1 MFLYIFW
8 RVSDVFVPLQQ
19 TNKLTDMKK
28 LLSTLLLALITIAGW
43 AQKEVVWEN
52 PSAFTGSGNIEFDI
66 TKMELKETETVMHFR
81 VKFIPNYWIRF
92 AKESFLKTPDGKEYA
107 VVSGK
112 KTSEAESDVE
122 LDSLFW
128 MPESGLADLVL
139 HFKPVPTDTK
149 EIDFIEG
156 YDEGAFRFFNICDK
170 KTKKEPEWPA
180 EWKGVKYAQDE
191 KLPEAKI
198 GKGVAR
204 IKVKLLGYKPGM
216 GMELRVGG
224 FRPLGEKEYFDK
236 SFPLADDGTATAE
249 IPLRMTREVSV
260 GVSGVAGGPLVIAP
274 GQEIALLM
282 NIGEGNNRP
291 LAIKGFLAKT
301 NMDLNEAFVKLL
313 PKDAQVIR
321 YEALSQCDTP
331 EKRLAWLKNEFDK
344 RIAEVKASDYT
355 TAAKDLLCMEAEGN
369 FVEWS
374 RFFGG
379 NYTNLMMTTGKARI
393 TSQKD
398 YSNLLRAND
407 SLLVLSEAEKAYS
420 YQYLD
425 KPTSPCSDRFWTLPL
440 SQLDKDFSTRAP
452 WLNELQTVYHLFSID
467 EKEWDGLMAQMKYE
481 DCKGIV
487 TDYQKEQERLAQ
499 ELAQKESIF
508 FKKFDDVKPENILQT
523 ILDRYKG
530 KAVLIDMWATWC
542 GPCRAGHKAM
552 APMKEQMKGQNVQFV
567 YITSPSSPMSTWQE
581 MIKEIDGDHYYLTP
595 EQYSYILAKYESS
608 GIPTYA
614 VYNTQGEQTY
624 KVIGFPGNEE
634 IRKRLEEA
642 MK

>member
-1 MFLYIFW
+1 
-8 RVSDVFVPLQQ
+8 
-19 TNKLTDMKK
+19 MKK
-28 LLSTLLLALITIAGW
+28 LLSTLLLALTTIAGW

-282 NIGEGNNRP
+282 NIGEGSNRP
-291 LAIKGFLAKT
+291 LAMKGFLAKT
-301 NMDLNEAFVKLL
+301 NMDLNEEFVKLL

-321 YEALSQCDTP
+321 YKALSQCDTP

-344 RIAEVKASDYT
+344 KIAEVKASDYT
-355 TAAKDLLCMEAEGN
+355 TAAKDLLCMEAEGE

-393 TSQKD
+393 TSQKEYRD
-398 YSNLLRAND
+398 LLKAND

-508 FKKFDDVKPENILQT
+508 FKKFDEVKPENILQT

-581 MIKEIDGDHYYLTP
+581 MIKDIDGDHYYLTE
-595 EQYSYILAKYESS
+595 EQYSYILAKYESG

>member
-224 FRPLGEKEYFDK
+224 FRPLGEKEYVDE

-282 NIGEGNNRP
+282 NIGEGSNRP

-301 NMDLNEAFVKLL
+301 NMDLNEEFVKLL

-344 RIAEVKASDYT
+344 KIAEVKASDYT
-355 TAAKDLLCMEAEGN
+355 TAAKDLLCMEAEGE

-393 TSQKD
+393 TSQKEYRD
-398 YSNLLRAND
+398 LLKAND

-452 WLNELQTVYHLFSID
+452 WLNELQTVFFMFSTD

>member
-1 MFLYIFW
+1 
-8 RVSDVFVPLQQ
+8 
-19 TNKLTDMKK
+19 MKK

-180 EWKGVKYAQDE
+180 EWKGVKYAKDE

-282 NIGEGNNRP
+282 NIGEGSNRP
-291 LAIKGFLAKT
+291 LAMKGFLAKT

-321 YEALSQCDTP
+321 YEGLSQCDTP

-393 TSQKD
+393 ASQKEYRD
-398 YSNLLRAND
+398 LLKAND

-452 WLNELQTVYHLFSID
+452 WLNELQTVFFMFSTD

>member
-1 MFLYIFW
+1 
-8 RVSDVFVPLQQ
+8 
-19 TNKLTDMKK
+19 MKK

-156 YDEGAFRFFNICDK
+156 YDEGAFRFFNICDA

-282 NIGEGNNRP
+282 NIGEGSNRP

-301 NMDLNEAFVKLL
+301 NMDLNEEFVKLL

-331 EKRLAWLKNEFDK
+331 EKRLAWLKDEFDK
-344 RIAEVKASDYT
+344 KIAEVKASDYT
-355 TAAKDLLCMEAEGN
+355 TAAKDLLCMEAEGE

-393 TSQKD
+393 ASQKD

-425 KPTSPCSDRFWTLPL
+425 NPTSPCSDRFWTLPL

-452 WLNELQTVYHLFSID
+452 WLNELQTVYFMFSTD

-508 FKKFDDVKPENILQT
+508 FKKFDEVKPENILQA

-581 MIKEIDGDHYYLTP
+581 MIKEIDGDHYYLTK

>member
-1 MFLYIFW
+1 
-8 RVSDVFVPLQQ
+8 
-19 TNKLTDMKK
+19 MKK
-28 LLSTLLLALITIAGW
+28 LLSTLLLALTTIAGW

-282 NIGEGNNRP
+282 NIGEGSNRP

-301 NMDLNEAFVKLL
+301 NMDLNEEFVKLL

-344 RIAEVKASDYT
+344 KIAEVKASDYT

-393 TSQKD
+393 TSQKEYRD
-398 YSNLLRAND
+398 LLKAND

-452 WLNELQTVYHLFSID
+452 WLNELQTVYFMFSTD

-581 MIKEIDGDHYYLTP
+581 MIKDIDGDHYYLTP

>member
-1 MFLYIFW
+1 
-8 RVSDVFVPLQQ
+8 
-19 TNKLTDMKK
+19 MKK
-28 LLSTLLLALITIAGW
+28 LLSTLLLALTTIAGW

-198 GKGVAR
+198 GKGVAK

-274 GQEIALLM
+274 GQEISLLM
-282 NIGEGNNRP
+282 NIGSNRP

-301 NMDLNEAFVKLL
+301 NMDLNEEFVKLL

-331 EKRLAWLKNEFDK
+331 EKRLVWLMDEFDK
-344 RIAEVKASDYT
+344 KIAEVKASDYT
-355 TAAKDLLCMEAEGN
+355 TAAKDLLCMEAEGE

-393 TSQKD
+393 TSQKEYRD
-398 YSNLLRAND
+398 LLKAND

-452 WLNELQTVYHLFSID
+452 WLNELQTVYFMFSTD

-481 DCKGIV
+481 DCKNVV

-508 FKKFDDVKPENILQT
+508 FKKFDEVKPENILQT

-581 MIKEIDGDHYYLTP
+581 MIKDIDGDHYYLTP

>member
-1 MFLYIFW
+1 
-8 RVSDVFVPLQQ
+8 
-19 TNKLTDMKK
+19 MKK
-28 LLSTLLLALITIAGW
+28 LLSTLLLALTTIAGW

-274 GQEIALLM
+274 GQEISLLM

-301 NMDLNEAFVKLL
+301 NMDLNEEFVKLL

-344 RIAEVKASDYT
+344 KIAEVKASDYT
-355 TAAKDLLCMEAEGN
+355 TAAKDLLCMEAEGE

-393 TSQKD
+393 TSQKEYRD
-398 YSNLLRAND
+398 LLKAND

-452 WLNELQTVYHLFSID
+452 WLNELQTVYFMFSTD
-467 EKEWDGLMAQMKYE
+467 EKEWDGLMMQMKYE

-581 MIKEIDGDHYYLTP
+581 MIKEIDGDHYYLTK

-614 VYNTQGEQTY
+614 VYNTKGEQTY
-624 KVIGFPGNEE
+624 KSIGFPGNEE

>member
-1 MFLYIFW
+1 
-8 RVSDVFVPLQQ
+8 
-19 TNKLTDMKK
+19 MKK

-198 GKGVAR
+198 WKGVAR

-274 GQEIALLM
+274 GQEISLLM
-282 NIGEGNNRP
+282 NIGEGNNRL

-301 NMDLNEAFVKLL
+301 NMDLNEEFVKLL

-321 YEALSQCDTP
+321 YKALSQCDTP
-331 EKRLAWLKNEFDK
+331 EKRQAWLKNEFDK
-344 RIAEVKASDYT
+344 KIAEVKASDYT

-452 WLNELQTVYHLFSID
+452 WLNELQTVYFMFSTD

-581 MIKEIDGDHYYLTP
+581 MIKEIDGDHYYLTK

>member
-1 MFLYIFW
+1 
-8 RVSDVFVPLQQ
+8 
-19 TNKLTDMKK
+19 MKK

-291 LAIKGFLAKT
+291 LAMKGFLAKT
-301 NMDLNEAFVKLL
+301 NMDLNEEFVKLL

-344 RIAEVKASDYT
+344 KIAEVKASDYT
-355 TAAKDLLCMEAEGN
+355 TAAKDLLCMEAEGE

-393 TSQKD
+393 ASQKD

-440 SQLDKDFSTRAP
+440 SQLDKDFSARAP
-452 WLNELQTVYHLFSID
+452 WLNELQTVYFMFSTD

-581 MIKEIDGDHYYLTP
+581 MIKDIDGDHYYLTP

>member
-1 MFLYIFW
+1 
-8 RVSDVFVPLQQ
+8 
-19 TNKLTDMKK
+19 MKK
-28 LLSTLLLALITIAGW
+28 LLSTLLLALTTIAGW

-291 LAIKGFLAKT
+291 LAMKGFLAKT
-301 NMDLNEAFVKLL
+301 NMDLNEEFVKLL

-321 YEALSQCDTP
+321 YEGLSQCDTP
-331 EKRLAWLKNEFDK
+331 EKRLAWLKDEFDK
-344 RIAEVKASDYT
+344 KIAEVKASDYT
-355 TAAKDLLCMEAEGN
+355 TAAKDLLCMEAEGE

-393 TSQKD
+393 ASQKD

-452 WLNELQTVYHLFSID
+452 WLNELQTVYFMFSTD

-481 DCKGIV
+481 DCKNVV

-508 FKKFDDVKPENILQT
+508 FKKFDEVKPENILQT

>member
-1 MFLYIFW
+1 
-8 RVSDVFVPLQQ
+8 
-19 TNKLTDMKK
+19 MKK

-180 EWKGVKYAQDE
+180 EWKGVKYAKDE

-274 GQEIALLM
+274 GQEISLLM

-301 NMDLNEAFVKLL
+301 NMDLNEEFVKLL

-331 EKRLAWLKNEFDK
+331 EKRLAWLKDEFDK
-344 RIAEVKASDYT
+344 KIAEVKASDYT
-355 TAAKDLLCMEAEGN
+355 TAAKDLLCMEAEGK

-393 TSQKD
+393 ASQKD

-452 WLNELQTVYHLFSID
+452 WLNELQTVFFMFSTD

-581 MIKEIDGDHYYLTP
+581 MIKEIDGDHYYLTK

>member
-1 MFLYIFW
+1 
-8 RVSDVFVPLQQ
+8 
-19 TNKLTDMKK
+19 MKK

-156 YDEGAFRFFNICDK
+156 YDEGAFRFFNICDA

-198 GKGVAR
+198 GKGVAK

-282 NIGEGNNRP
+282 NIGEGSNRP

-321 YEALSQCDTP
+321 YEGLSQCDTP

-344 RIAEVKASDYT
+344 KIAEVKASDYT

-393 TSQKD
+393 TSQKEYRD
-398 YSNLLRAND
+398 LLRAND

-440 SQLDKDFSTRAP
+440 SQLDKYFSTRAP
-452 WLNELQTVYHLFSID
+452 WLNELQTVYFMFSTD

-581 MIKEIDGDHYYLTP
+581 MIKDIDGDHYYLTP

-614 VYNTQGEQTY
+614 VYNTKGEQTY
-624 KVIGFPGNEE
+624 KCIGFPGNEE
-634 IRKRLEEA
+634 IKKRLEEA

>member
-1 MFLYIFW
+1 
-8 RVSDVFVPLQQ
+8 
-19 TNKLTDMKK
+19 MKK

-112 KTSEAESDVE
+112 KASEAESDVE

-128 MPESGLADLVL
+128 MPESGQADLVL

-180 EWKGVKYAQDE
+180 EWKGVKYAKDE

-274 GQEIALLM
+274 GQEFALLM

-291 LAIKGFLAKT
+291 LAMKGFLAKT

-321 YEALSQCDTP
+321 YEGLSQCDTP

-344 RIAEVKASDYT
+344 KIAEVKASDYT

-393 TSQKD
+393 TSQKEYRD
-398 YSNLLRAND
+398 LLKAND

-452 WLNELQTVYHLFSID
+452 WLNELQTVYFMFSTD

-595 EQYSYILAKYESS
+595 EQDSYILAKYESS

-614 VYNTQGEQTY
+614 VYNTKGEQTY

>member
-1 MFLYIFW
+1 
-8 RVSDVFVPLQQ
+8 
-19 TNKLTDMKK
+19 MKK

-291 LAIKGFLAKT
+291 LAMKGFLAKT
-301 NMDLNEAFVKLL
+301 NMDLNEEFVKLL

-321 YEALSQCDTP
+321 YKALSQCDTP

-344 RIAEVKASDYT
+344 KIAEVKASDYT
-355 TAAKDLLCMEAEGN
+355 TAAKDLLCMEAEGE

-393 TSQKD
+393 ASQKD

-440 SQLDKDFSTRAP
+440 SQLDKDFSARAP
-452 WLNELQTVYHLFSID
+452 WLNELQTVYFMFSTD

-508 FKKFDDVKPENILQT
+508 FKKFDEVKPENILQT

>member
-1 MFLYIFW
+1 
-8 RVSDVFVPLQQ
+8 
-19 TNKLTDMKK
+19 MKK
-28 LLSTLLLALITIAGW
+28 LLSTLLLALTTIAGW

-180 EWKGVKYAQDE
+180 EWKGVKYAKDE

-260 GVSGVAGGPLVIAP
+260 GISGVAGGPLVIAP

-291 LAIKGFLAKT
+291 LAMKGFLAKT
-301 NMDLNEAFVKLL
+301 NMDLNEEFVKLL

-344 RIAEVKASDYT
+344 KIAEVKASDYT

-398 YSNLLRAND
+398 YSNLLKAND

-452 WLNELQTVYHLFSID
+452 WLNELQTVYFMFSTD

-481 DCKGIV
+481 DCKNVV

-508 FKKFDDVKPENILQT
+508 FKKFDDVKPENILQA

-581 MIKEIDGDHYYLTP
+581 MIKDIDGDHYYLTP

>member
-1 MFLYIFW
+1 M
-8 RVSDVFVPLQQ
+8 
-19 TNKLTDMKK
+19 NKKTIITMMLVLVALT
-28 LLSTLLLALITIAGW
+28 AR

-282 NIGEGNNRP
+282 NIGEGSNRL
-291 LAIKGFLAKT
+291 LAMKGFLAKT
-301 NMDLNEAFVKLL
+301 NMDLNEEFVKLL

-344 RIAEVKASDYT
+344 KIAEVKASDYT
-355 TAAKDLLCMEAEGN
+355 TAAKDLLCMEAEGE

-393 TSQKD
+393 ASQKEYRD
-398 YSNLLRAND
+398 LLRAND

-452 WLNELQTVYHLFSID
+452 WLNELQTVYFMFSTD

-614 VYNTQGEQTY
+614 VYNTKGEQTY

>member
-1 MFLYIFW
+1 
-8 RVSDVFVPLQQ
+8 
-19 TNKLTDMKK
+19 MKK

-301 NMDLNEAFVKLL
+301 NMDLNEEFVKLL

-321 YEALSQCDTP
+321 YEGLSQCDTP

-344 RIAEVKASDYT
+344 KIAEVKASDYT
-355 TAAKDLLCMEAEGN
+355 TAAKDLLCMEAEGE

-393 TSQKD
+393 TSQKEYRD
-398 YSNLLRAND
+398 LLKAND

-452 WLNELQTVYHLFSID
+452 WLNELQTVYFMFSTD

-508 FKKFDDVKPENILQT
+508 FKKFDEVKPENILQT

-581 MIKEIDGDHYYLTP
+581 MIKDIDGDHYYLTK
-595 EQYSYILAKYESS
+595 EQYSYILAKYESG

>member
-1 MFLYIFW
+1 
-8 RVSDVFVPLQQ
+8 
-19 TNKLTDMKK
+19 MKK

-180 EWKGVKYAQDE
+180 EWKGVKYAKDE

-282 NIGEGNNRP
+282 NIGEGSNRP
-291 LAIKGFLAKT
+291 LAMKGFLAKT

-321 YEALSQCDTP
+321 YKALSQCDTP

-344 RIAEVKASDYT
+344 KIAEVKASDYT
-355 TAAKDLLCMEAEGN
+355 TAAKDLLCMEAEGE

-393 TSQKD
+393 TSQKEYRD
-398 YSNLLRAND
+398 LLKAND

-508 FKKFDDVKPENILQT
+508 FKKFDDVKPESILQT

-581 MIKEIDGDHYYLTP
+581 MIKDIDGDHYYLTP

>member
-1 MFLYIFW
+1 
-8 RVSDVFVPLQQ
+8 
-19 TNKLTDMKK
+19 MKK

-180 EWKGVKYAQDE
+180 EWKGVKYAKDE

-282 NIGEGNNRP
+282 NIGEGSNRP
-291 LAIKGFLAKT
+291 LAMKGFLAKT

-321 YEALSQCDTP
+321 YEGLSQCDTP

-344 RIAEVKASDYT
+344 KIAEVKASDYT

-393 TSQKD
+393 ASQKD

-452 WLNELQTVYHLFSID
+452 WLNELQTVYFMFSTD

-581 MIKEIDGDHYYLTP
+581 MIKEIDGDHYYLTK
-595 EQYSYILAKYESS
+595 EQYSYLLSKYESS

>member
-1 MFLYIFW
+1 
-8 RVSDVFVPLQQ
+8 
-19 TNKLTDMKK
+19 MKK

-282 NIGEGNNRP
+282 NIGEGSNRL
-291 LAIKGFLAKT
+291 LAMKGFLAKT
-301 NMDLNEAFVKLL
+301 NMDLNEEFVKLL

-344 RIAEVKASDYT
+344 KIAEVKASDYT
-355 TAAKDLLCMEAEGN
+355 TAAKDLLCMEAEGE

-393 TSQKD
+393 TSQKEYRD
-398 YSNLLRAND
+398 LLKAND

-452 WLNELQTVYHLFSID
+452 WLNELQTVFFMFSTD
-467 EKEWDGLMAQMKYE
+467 EKEWVGLMAQMKYE

-581 MIKEIDGDHYYLTP
+581 MIKDIDGDHYYLTP

-614 VYNTQGEQTY
+614 VYNTKGEQTY

>member
-1 MFLYIFW
+1 
-8 RVSDVFVPLQQ
+8 
-19 TNKLTDMKK
+19 MKK

-291 LAIKGFLAKT
+291 LAMKGFLAKT
-301 NMDLNEAFVKLL
+301 NMDLNEEFVKLL

-321 YEALSQCDTP
+321 YEGLSQCDTP

-344 RIAEVKASDYT
+344 KIAEVKASDYT
-355 TAAKDLLCMEAEGN
+355 TAAKDLLCMEAEGE

-393 TSQKD
+393 TSQKEYRD
-398 YSNLLRAND
+398 LLKAND

-452 WLNELQTVYHLFSID
+452 WLNELQTVYFMFSTD

-508 FKKFDDVKPENILQT
+508 FKKFDEVKPENILQT

-581 MIKEIDGDHYYLTP
+581 MIKDIDGDHYYLTP

>member
-1 MFLYIFW
+1 
-8 RVSDVFVPLQQ
+8 
-19 TNKLTDMKK
+19 MKK
-28 LLSTLLLALITIAGW
+28 LLSTLLLALTTIAGW

-282 NIGEGNNRP
+282 NIGEGSNRP
-291 LAIKGFLAKT
+291 LAMKGFLAKT

-321 YEALSQCDTP
+321 YEGLSQCDTP

-344 RIAEVKASDYT
+344 KIAEVKASDYT
-355 TAAKDLLCMEAEGN
+355 TAAKDLLCMEAEGE

-393 TSQKD
+393 ASQKD

-452 WLNELQTVYHLFSID
+452 WLNELQTVIFMFSTD

-581 MIKEIDGDHYYLTP
+581 MIKDIDGDHYYLTP

>member
-1 MFLYIFW
+1 
-8 RVSDVFVPLQQ
+8 
-19 TNKLTDMKK
+19 MKK

-180 EWKGVKYAQDE
+180 EWKGVKYAKDE

-301 NMDLNEAFVKLL
+301 NMDVNEEFVKLL

-344 RIAEVKASDYT
+344 KIAEVKASDYT

-393 TSQKD
+393 ASQKD

-452 WLNELQTVYHLFSID
+452 WLNELQTVYFMFSTD

-481 DCKGIV
+481 DCKNVV

-508 FKKFDDVKPENILQT
+508 FKKFDEVKPENILQT

-581 MIKEIDGDHYYLTP
+581 MIKEIDGDHYYLTK

>member
-1 MFLYIFW
+1 
-8 RVSDVFVPLQQ
+8 
-19 TNKLTDMKK
+19 MKK

-180 EWKGVKYAQDE
+180 EWKGVKYAKDE

-291 LAIKGFLAKT
+291 LAMKGFLAKT
-301 NMDLNEAFVKLL
+301 NMDLNEEFVKLL

-321 YEALSQCDTP
+321 YEGLSQCDTP

-344 RIAEVKASDYT
+344 KIAEVKASDYT
-355 TAAKDLLCMEAEGN
+355 TAAKDLLCMEAEGE

-393 TSQKD
+393 ASQKD

-452 WLNELQTVYHLFSID
+452 WLNELQTVFFMFSTD

-508 FKKFDDVKPENILQT
+508 FKKFDEVKPENILQT

-581 MIKEIDGDHYYLTP
+581 MIKDIDGDHYYLTP

>member
-1 MFLYIFW
+1 
-8 RVSDVFVPLQQ
+8 
-19 TNKLTDMKK
+19 MKK

-180 EWKGVKYAQDE
+180 EWKGVKYAKDE

-282 NIGEGNNRP
+282 NIGEGSNRP
-291 LAIKGFLAKT
+291 LAMKGFLAKT

-313 PKDAQVIR
+313 PRDAQVIR

-344 RIAEVKASDYT
+344 KIAEVKASDYT
-355 TAAKDLLCMEAEGN
+355 TAAKDLLCMEAEGE

-393 TSQKD
+393 TSQKEYRD
-398 YSNLLRAND
+398 LLKAND

-452 WLNELQTVYHLFSID
+452 WLNELQTVFFMFSTD

>member
-1 MFLYIFW
+1 
-8 RVSDVFVPLQQ
+8 
-19 TNKLTDMKK
+19 MKK

-291 LAIKGFLAKT
+291 LAMKGFLAKT
-301 NMDLNEAFVKLL
+301 NMDLNEEFVKLL

-321 YEALSQCDTP
+321 YEGLSQCDTP
-331 EKRLAWLKNEFDK
+331 EKRLAWLKDEFDK
-344 RIAEVKASDYT
+344 KIAEVKASDYT
-355 TAAKDLLCMEAEGN
+355 TAAKDLLCMEAEGE

-508 FKKFDDVKPENILQT
+508 FKKFDEVKPENILQT

-581 MIKEIDGDHYYLTP
+581 MIKDIDGDHYYLTP

>member
-1 MFLYIFW
+1 
-8 RVSDVFVPLQQ
+8 
-19 TNKLTDMKK
+19 MKK

-301 NMDLNEAFVKLL
+301 NMDLNEEFVKLL

-321 YEALSQCDTP
+321 YEGLSQCDTP

-344 RIAEVKASDYT
+344 KIAEVKASDYT

-393 TSQKD
+393 ASQKD

-452 WLNELQTVYHLFSID
+452 WLNELQTVFFMFSTD

>member
-1 MFLYIFW
+1 
-8 RVSDVFVPLQQ
+8 
-19 TNKLTDMKK
+19 MKK

-156 YDEGAFRFFNICDK
+156 YDEGAFRFFNICDA

-260 GVSGVAGGPLVIAP
+260 GVSGVSGGPLVIAP
-274 GQEIALLM
+274 GQEISLLM

-291 LAIKGFLAKT
+291 LAMKGFLAKT

-321 YEALSQCDTP
+321 YKALSQCDTP

-344 RIAEVKASDYT
+344 KIAEVKASDYT
-355 TAAKDLLCMEAEGN
+355 TAAKDLLCMEAEGE

-393 TSQKD
+393 TSQKEYRD
-398 YSNLLRAND
+398 LLRAND

-425 KPTSPCSDRFWTLPL
+425 KPISPCSDRFWTLPL

-452 WLNELQTVYHLFSID
+452 WLNELQTVYFMFSTD

-581 MIKEIDGDHYYLTP
+581 MIKDIDGDHYYLTP

-614 VYNTQGEQTY
+614 VYNTKGEQTY

>member
-1 MFLYIFW
+1 
-8 RVSDVFVPLQQ
+8 
-19 TNKLTDMKK
+19 MKK

-112 KTSEAESDVE
+112 KTSETESDVE

-274 GQEIALLM
+274 GQEISLLM

-291 LAIKGFLAKT
+291 LAMKGFLAKT
-301 NMDLNEAFVKLL
+301 NMDLNEEFVKLL

-344 RIAEVKASDYT
+344 KIAEVKASDYT
-355 TAAKDLLCMEAEGN
+355 TAAKDLLCMEAEGE

-393 TSQKD
+393 ASQKD

-452 WLNELQTVYHLFSID
+452 WLNELQTVFFMFSTD

-481 DCKGIV
+481 DCKNVV

-581 MIKEIDGDHYYLTP
+581 MIKEIDGDHYYLTK

>member
-1 MFLYIFW
+1 
-8 RVSDVFVPLQQ
+8 
-19 TNKLTDMKK
+19 MKK

-291 LAIKGFLAKT
+291 LAMKGFLAKT

-321 YEALSQCDTP
+321 YKALSQCDTP

-344 RIAEVKASDYT
+344 KIAEVKASDYT

-393 TSQKD
+393 TSQKEYRD
-398 YSNLLRAND
+398 LLKAND

-452 WLNELQTVYHLFSID
+452 WLNELQTVFFMFSTD

-481 DCKGIV
+481 DCKNVV

-508 FKKFDDVKPENILQT
+508 FKKFDEVKPENILQT

-581 MIKEIDGDHYYLTP
+581 MIKDIDGDHYYLTP

-614 VYNTQGEQTY
+614 VYNTKGEQTY
-624 KVIGFPGNEE
+624 KSIGFPGNEE

>member
-1 MFLYIFW
+1 
-8 RVSDVFVPLQQ
+8 
-19 TNKLTDMKK
+19 MKK
-28 LLSTLLLALITIAGW
+28 LLSTLLLALTTIAGW

-180 EWKGVKYAQDE
+180 EWKGVKYAKDE

-321 YEALSQCDTP
+321 YEGLSQCDTP

-344 RIAEVKASDYT
+344 KIAEVKASDYT
-355 TAAKDLLCMEAEGN
+355 TAAKDLLCMEAEGE

-393 TSQKD
+393 ASQKD

-452 WLNELQTVYHLFSID
+452 WLNELQTVYFMFSTD

-581 MIKEIDGDHYYLTP
+581 MIKDIDGDHYYLTP

>member
-1 MFLYIFW
+1 
-8 RVSDVFVPLQQ
+8 
-19 TNKLTDMKK
+19 MKK

-282 NIGEGNNRP
+282 NIGEGSNRP
-291 LAIKGFLAKT
+291 LAMKGFLAKT

-321 YEALSQCDTP
+321 YEGLSQCDTP
-331 EKRLAWLKNEFDK
+331 EKRLAWLKDEFDK
-344 RIAEVKASDYT
+344 KIAEVKASDYT

-393 TSQKD
+393 TSQKEYRD
-398 YSNLLRAND
+398 LLKAND

-452 WLNELQTVYHLFSID
+452 WLNELQTVYFMFSTD

-481 DCKGIV
+481 DCKNVV

-581 MIKEIDGDHYYLTP
+581 MIKEIDGDHYYLTK

-614 VYNTQGEQTY
+614 VYNTEGEQTY

>member
-1 MFLYIFW
+1 
-8 RVSDVFVPLQQ
+8 
-19 TNKLTDMKK
+19 MKK

-321 YEALSQCDTP
+321 YEGLSQCDTP

-355 TAAKDLLCMEAEGN
+355 TAAKDLLCMEAEGE

-393 TSQKD
+393 TNQKEYRD
-398 YSNLLRAND
+398 LLKAND

-452 WLNELQTVYHLFSID
+452 WLNELQTVFFMFSTD

-508 FKKFDDVKPENILQT
+508 FKKFDEVKPENILQT

>member
-1 MFLYIFW
+1 
-8 RVSDVFVPLQQ
+8 
-19 TNKLTDMKK
+19 MKK

-180 EWKGVKYAQDE
+180 EWKGVKYAKDE

-282 NIGEGNNRP
+282 NIGEGSNRP

-393 TSQKD
+393 TSQKEYRD
-398 YSNLLRAND
+398 LLKAND

-452 WLNELQTVYHLFSID
+452 WLNELQTVYFMFSTD

-481 DCKGIV
+481 DCKNVV

-508 FKKFDDVKPENILQT
+508 FKKFDEVKPENILQT

-581 MIKEIDGDHYYLTP
+581 MIKDIDGDHYYLTP

>member
-1 MFLYIFW
+1 
-8 RVSDVFVPLQQ
+8 
-19 TNKLTDMKK
+19 MKK

-156 YDEGAFRFFNICDK
+156 YDEGAFRFFNICDA

-180 EWKGVKYAQDE
+180 EWKGVKYAKDE

-274 GQEIALLM
+274 GQEISLLM

-331 EKRLAWLKNEFDK
+331 EKRLAWLKDEFDK
-344 RIAEVKASDYT
+344 KIAEVKASDYT
-355 TAAKDLLCMEAEGN
+355 TAAKDLLCMEAEGE

-393 TSQKD
+393 TSQKEYRD
-398 YSNLLRAND
+398 LLKAND

-440 SQLDKDFSTRAP
+440 SQLDKDFSARAP
-452 WLNELQTVYHLFSID
+452 WLNELQTVYFMFSTD

-508 FKKFDDVKPENILQT
+508 FKKFDEVKPENILQA

-581 MIKEIDGDHYYLTP
+581 MIKDIDGDHYYLTP

>member
-1 MFLYIFW
+1 
-8 RVSDVFVPLQQ
+8 
-19 TNKLTDMKK
+19 MKK

-156 YDEGAFRFFNICDK
+156 YDEGAFRFFNICDA

-282 NIGEGNNRP
+282 NIGEGSNRP
-291 LAIKGFLAKT
+291 LAMKGFLAKT
-301 NMDLNEAFVKLL
+301 NMDLNEEFVKLL

-321 YEALSQCDTP
+321 YEGLSQCDTP

-344 RIAEVKASDYT
+344 KIAEVKASDYT
-355 TAAKDLLCMEAEGN
+355 TAAKDLLCMEAEGE

-393 TSQKD
+393 TSQKEYRD
-398 YSNLLRAND
+398 LLRAND

-440 SQLDKDFSTRAP
+440 SQLDKDFSARAP
-452 WLNELQTVYHLFSID
+452 WLNELQTVYFMFSTD

-581 MIKEIDGDHYYLTP
+581 MIKDIDGDHYYLTP

>member
-1 MFLYIFW
+1 
-8 RVSDVFVPLQQ
+8 
-19 TNKLTDMKK
+19 MKK
-28 LLSTLLLALITIAGW
+28 LLSTLLLALTTIAGW

-180 EWKGVKYAQDE
+180 EWKGVKYAKDE

-282 NIGEGNNRP
+282 NIGEGSNRL
-291 LAIKGFLAKT
+291 LAMKGFLAKT
-301 NMDLNEAFVKLL
+301 NMDLNEEFVKLL

-344 RIAEVKASDYT
+344 KIAEVKASDYT
-355 TAAKDLLCMEAEGN
+355 TAAKDLLCMEAEGE

-393 TSQKD
+393 ASQKEYRD
-398 YSNLLRAND
+398 LLRAND

-452 WLNELQTVYHLFSID
+452 WLNELQTVYFMFSTD

-481 DCKGIV
+481 DCKNVV

-595 EQYSYILAKYESS
+595 EQYSYILAKYESG

-614 VYNTQGEQTY
+614 VYNTEGEQTY